1 MQILS
6 GISLSVPHKR
16 LWALTSASADE
27 MRSAEKCD
35 CISGFP
41 FVLLGIHTQGVS
53 MKNIVLSLILF
64 FSSLLYAQTV
74 QDLIADADNYS
85 TVTFENQKALDKLLQ
100 AEKLD
105 AKDFNVLWRIS
116 RSYVDI
122 GEHLPGKSDA
132 EKEKQL
138 ELYQKSLDYAEKA
151 IKAKPD
157 DAMGYIRRAI
167 ANGRVAL
174 FKGVWSAIDY
184 VKQVKA
190 DCEKAISLD
199 PNNATAYYIFGR
211 THAKLCEK
219 SKMIRWPLGL
229 GWANMEES
237 LKYYDKAVALRPNFI
252 LYRLDAARAYISEDE
267 DAKAKELLI
276 SISALAK
283 QDEDD
288 DEYKKEARELLDTIN
303 K

>member
-1 MQILS
+1 MHR
-6 GISLSVPHKR
+6 SL
-16 LWALTSASADE
+16 LFL
-27 MRSAEKCD
+27 
-35 CISGFP
+35 
-41 FVLLGIHTQGVS
+41 
-53 MKNIVLSLILF
+53 LSLVFVTLAG
-64 FSSLLYAQTV
+64 AQSV
-74 QDLIADADNYS
+74 QDLITEADQFS
-85 TVTFENQKALDKLLQ
+85 TVAFDNQKALEKLQQ

-105 AKDFNVLWRIS
+105 ANNFGVLWRIS

-122 GEHLPGKSDA
+122 GEHLPGKTDA

-138 ELYQKSLDYAEKA
+138 EYYQKAFDYADKA
-151 IKAKPD
+151 VKAKPD
-157 DAMGYIRRAI
+157 SATGYIRRAI

-174 FKGVWSAIDY
+174 FKGVWSAIDF

-211 THAKLCEK
+211 THMKLCEK

-237 LKYYDKAVALRPNFI
+237 LKYFDKAVALRPGFI
-252 LYRLDAARAYISEDE
+252 LYRLDAARAYQSEDNYS
-267 DAKAKELLI
+267 KAKELLI
-276 SISALAK
+276 SIAALSK

-288 DEYKKEARELLDTIN
+288 DQYRKEARELLESLKN